1 MNQKFHIER
10 SYFMSKIRQL
20 LNKI

>member
-20 LNKI
+20 LN

>member
-20 LNKI
+20 LNK